1 MDLKISIEQDLWEAI
16 KKNYENESY
25 SSAILDAM
33 HLLTETIRNKTG
45 LEGDGSSLIGQAFGG
60 ENPKLQLN
68 NLQTE
73 SEKNIQKGIQEL
85 LRGLYTTIRNPRS
98 HDKYNDTKEEAD
110 SIIYFIGYLL
120 RIIDKS
126 KVNFEEST
134 FLKRVFDEHFVES
147 KEYSELLVNEIPK
160 RQRANIAIAVILQ
173 RKSGDIDKLGCFM
186 EALLNN
192 MEESDQ
198 SQVYKVVSE
207 ELKYTNLDVDIRT
220 ILHILPT
227 EYWKL
232 IDKSVKI
239 RIENILFQN
248 VKSGKYDISNN
259 NCTIGSLGTW
269 IEEGHLMNFDNISGW
284 THMIVDKLLEG
295 DDDEKAFVDI
305 YFLRIIFKVNHKD
318 ISYFLRNY
326 IKNGLK
332 NKDEKIVKE
341 IQYQL
346 QYDEDHPWWKVFEE
360 ELKDIPEIKYIDL
373 DAIFS

>member
-16 KKNYENESY
+16 NKNYDNESY

-60 ENPKLQLN
+60 ENPKIQLN

-120 RIIDKS
+120 RIIDRS

-134 FLKRVFDEHFVES
+134 FLKRVFDDHFVKS

-160 RQRANIAIAVILQ
+160 RQRVNVAIAVILQ
-173 RKSGDIDKLGCFM
+173 RKKGDVYKLGYFM
-186 EALLNN
+186 EALLNK
-192 MEESDQ
+192 MEEIDK

-207 ELKYTNLDVDIRT
+207 ELKYTNSDLDIRT
-220 ILHILPT
+220 ILHILPSK
-227 EYWKL
+227 YWG
-232 IDKSVKI
+232 IVDKAVKI

-248 VKSGKYDISNN
+248 AKSGKYDISNDK
-259 NCTIGSLGTW
+259 CTIGSLGTW
-269 IEEGHLMNFDNISGW
+269 VDEDHLMNFESTPNW
-284 THMIVDKLLEG
+284 TYMIVNKILEG
-295 DDDEKAFVDI
+295 DDDEKAYVEN
-305 YFLRIIFKVNHKD
+305 YFLRKIFKVNYND
-318 ISYFLRNY
+318 IHYSLSDY
-326 IKNGLK
+326 IKNGFK
-332 NKDEKIVKE
+332 NKDEKIVEKIKLQ
-341 IQYQL
+341 IQF
-346 QYDEDHPWWKVFEE
+346 DKDHPWWKVFEE
-360 ELKDIPEIKYIDL
+360 ELKGFPEIEYFDM
-373 DAIFS
+373 DDIFS